1 MYGID
6 FIITYSYASCHQRC
20 QSLVIIEKCRG
31 QKGQDAAEF
40 ISMFSEQSLKSVL
53 RGLKAVAP
61 QMVIPED
68 CFSRDE
74 PSDAINPAERDEA
87 VDKEDDEYD

>member
-1 MYGID
+1 
-6 FIITYSYASCHQRC
+6 
-20 QSLVIIEKCRG
+20 
-31 QKGQDAAEF
+31 
-40 ISMFSEQSLKSVL
+40 MFSEQSLKSVSQ
-53 RGLKAVAP
+53 GLKVVAP

-74 PSDAINPAERDEA
+74 PFSAISRSKRTEP